1 MNIWDI
7 YRTIFACLCK
17 ILVQY
22 EREVIFCDMMKCH
35 DQLWRFQKFRRS
47 AWVKI
52 SPVARMVVSC
62 RRMVGIGG
70 FTACGGVSF
79 RPKCLYV
86 SKIGFHGDLHTGR
99 IVAYV
104 DHMQATDIWY
114 MCHACSIWSIAGQI
128 SKYNHIDIYRYLL
141 AYSQFFDYM
150 LCNAY
155 IDTVSEYIDMH
166 QYIVLLYQYTVLSTS
181 ILTLCQYISLPQ

>member
-1 MNIWDI
+1 MNILDI
-7 YRTIFACLCK
+7 YRTIFTCLCK

-22 EREVIFCDMMKCH
+22 GREVIFCDMMKCH

-70 FTACGGVSF
+70 FTACGGASF

-86 SKIGFHGDLHTGR
+86 SKIGFRNAIISSTYLAHSGICRSYAGGRYMAHVPGMQHMKHGR
-99 IVAYV
+99 
-104 DHMQATDIWY
+104 TDIE
-114 MCHACSIWSIAGQI
+114 
-128 SKYNHIDIYRYLL
+128 
-141 AYSQFFDYM
+141 
-150 LCNAY
+150 
-155 IDTVSEYIDMH
+155 V
-166 QYIVLLYQYTVLSTS
+166 
-181 ILTLCQYISLPQ
+181 